1 MNPVT
6 DNFALFLE
14 QQIEL
19 YGDDICLPEMPDIKT
34 DKNAQPVSQKA
45 AHSTSKA
52 QPAFGPQANE
62 ADWQQTFSLDELN
75 AAINTCQKCALGHT
89 RNRFVFGS
97 GHPNADVMFIGEAP
111 GADEDRIGEPFVGA
125 AGELLTKILAA
136 INFKRE
142 DVYICNILKCR
153 PPQNRDPL
161 PDEVALC
168 KPYLFKQIELIQ
180 PKIICCLGRV
190 AAQVL
195 LQTTDSLSRL
205 RGQWI
210 PFHGAQLMVTYHPAA
225 LLRNPEYKRPTWD
238 DVQRLQKLYVEV
250 KES

>member
-1 MNPVT
+1 MTEAT
-6 DNFALFLE
+6 DNVALFLQ

-19 YGDDICLPEMPDIKT
+19 YGDDLCLAEMPSI
-34 DKNAQPVSQKA
+34 VSGEHA
-45 AHSTSKA
+45 ES
-52 QPAFGPQANE
+52 GPMAVTPTRDLDNEPIADSGVQAWE
-62 ADWQQTFSLDELN
+62 GAGSITELD
-75 AAINTCQKCALGHT
+75 AAINTCRQCSLGHT
-89 RNRFVFGS
+89 RNRFVFGA
-97 GHPNADVMFIGEAP
+97 GNPQADVMFIGEAP
-111 GADEDRIGEPFVGA
+111 GADEDRLGEPFVGA

-161 PDEVALC
+161 PEEVALC
-168 KPYLFKQIELIQ
+168 KPYLLKQIELIQ

-195 LQTTDSLSRL
+195 LERTDALAQL

-210 PFHGAQLMVTYHPAA
+210 PFRGAHLMVTYHPAA
-225 LLRNPEYKRPTWD
+225 LLRNPEYKRPTWE
-238 DVQRLQKLYVEV
+238 DVQRLQQLYLELMSN
-250 KES
+250 E